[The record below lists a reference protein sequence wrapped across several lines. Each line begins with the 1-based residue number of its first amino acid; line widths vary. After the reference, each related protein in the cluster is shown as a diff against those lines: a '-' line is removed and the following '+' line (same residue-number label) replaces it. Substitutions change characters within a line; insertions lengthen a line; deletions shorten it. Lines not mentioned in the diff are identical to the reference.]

1 MKELPQKTADDIPN
15 DIKALDALLRKV
27 GIILSK
33 NTLSQMLDA
42 APDLK
47 NLTSEEAEIRIQL
60 LRDIGCSDRKISGIV
75 SSCSYLLKSISEIKK
90 LFSTLNRYGFT
101 NLNSLFFANPLI
113 LDLDS
118 FEIEEYIK
126 GRIERGETEEDV
138 VNDLQ
143 DKPYL
148 FQESGR

>member
-1 MKELPQKTADDIPN
+1 MKELHQKTA

-33 NTLSQMLDA
+33 NTLAQMLEVS
-42 APDLK
+42 PDLK
-47 NLTSEEAEIRIQL
+47 DLTSEEAEIRIQL

-75 SSCSYLLKSISEIKK
+75 SSSCSYLLKSISDINE
-90 LFSTLNRYGFT
+90 LFDTLSGYGFT

-118 FEIEEYIK
+118 FEIEEYIN
-126 GRIERGETEEDV
+126 GRIESGEIEEDI
-138 VNDLQ
+138 VNELQ

-148 FQESGR
+148 FRES